1 MKNGD
6 KIIVNYNK
14 GVNIMKCLKR
24 TLIICIV
31 SVLVISNLKEVGISD
46 KVVKPYEK
54 ESVVFI

>member
-1 MKNGD
+1 
-6 KIIVNYNK
+6 
-14 GVNIMKCLKR
+14 MKCLKR